1 MMWSWYLASDMQFYT
16 IAPVILFIA
25 YWYELM
31 IQHNPSMELS
41 RKFLCFILS
50 LWLEYFFLLLLL
62 VTNEQLLSAT

>member
-41 RKFLCFILS
+41 R
-50 LWLEYFFLLLLL
+50 
-62 VTNEQLLSAT
+62 

>member
-1 MMWSWYLASDMQFYT
+1 MCNVTLCFVFPLQCMMWSWYLASDVQFYT

-41 RKFLCFILS
+41 R
-50 LWLEYFFLLLLL
+50 
-62 VTNEQLLSAT
+62 